1 MSIRLNRLERV
12 LTFNVLSKNI
22 ENIENFLLNF
32 HICFTAKNRCI
43 FYWRILIMITN
54 TTVRCMSFFLFV
66 CLFFVCLFCSKYRHG
81 GQVPTQMSPEM
92 GKMVKMSRVMRKPT
106 MWFAHHNENMPMK
119 YTEICKVV
127 KNENFQQKK

>member
-32 HICFTAKNRCI
+32 HFCFTAKNRCI

-54 TTVRCMSFFLFV
+54 TTVRCMGFFCLFV
-66 CLFFVCLFCSKYRHG
+66 CLFFVVVFFAQNIG
-81 GQVPTQMSPEM
+81 
-92 GKMVKMSRVMRKPT
+92 MVDR
-106 MWFAHHNENMPMK
+106 
-119 YTEICKVV
+119 
-127 KNENFQQKK
+127 FQPK